1 MPMICFNVVEWH
13 QPDRVMRQ
21 FGLQQPI
28 PGPPLQPSN
37 IHGLTLKGKS
47 GHNWRRL
54 LQPALNEWNSRYER
68 RFQETP
74 PQVGPLSV
82 NSEYMKWFRRKTKLY
97 ISRQHARRGLMVFIN
112 YCRSYLFILIF

>member
-28 PGPPLQPSN
+28 HGPLLQPSS

-47 GHNWRRL
+47 GHN
-54 LQPALNEWNSRYER
+54 
-68 RFQETP
+68 
-74 PQVGPLSV
+74 
-82 NSEYMKWFRRKTKLY
+82 
-97 ISRQHARRGLMVFIN
+97 
-112 YCRSYLFILIF
+112 